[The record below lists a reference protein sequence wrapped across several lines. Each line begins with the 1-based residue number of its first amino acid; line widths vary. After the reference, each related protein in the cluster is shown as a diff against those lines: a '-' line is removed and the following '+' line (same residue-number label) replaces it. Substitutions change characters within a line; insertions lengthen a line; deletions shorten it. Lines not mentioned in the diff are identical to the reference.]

1 MENKN
6 FDKNCCVG
14 ANGIQGLRSSMEDR
28 HSIQVLM
35 KGHQNWSFFAV
46 FDGHAGFHSAE
57 FCETAL
63 LAEMEEKLKVL

>member
-1 MENKN
+1 MENTN
-6 FDKNCCVG
+6 FGKNCCVG